1 MKKSN
6 LEAKF
11 YEVINID
18 CNHRY
23 VAGSIRLGK
32 TNAQLQTLLND
43 EKDIPEPI
51 VGDRVISELC
61 LLNLDTECGNQMEK

>member
-1 MKKSN
+1 MKFNDLAFLINDRRGKQMKKSN

-32 TNAQLQTLLND
+32 TNAQLQ
-43 EKDIPEPI
+43 I
-51 VGDRVISELC
+51 
-61 LLNLDTECGNQMEK
+61 TEWRERYPRAYCRR